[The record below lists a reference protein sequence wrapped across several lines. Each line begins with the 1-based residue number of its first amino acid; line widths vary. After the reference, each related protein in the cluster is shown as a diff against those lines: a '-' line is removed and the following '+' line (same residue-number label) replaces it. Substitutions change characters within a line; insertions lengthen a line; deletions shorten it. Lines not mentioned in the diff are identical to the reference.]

1 MNTLKYC
8 FLITILCICISCNE
22 KQNQGRTGVFL
33 HGKAQTAESR
43 VFADKI
49 SAPDEI
55 ASLDT
60 LRLFNPFSIVVSN
73 DQVIV
78 HNGPPNTRFWVANT
92 KNLSENFTFGSPG
105 RGPGEYLNPIDVEF
119 SADGFIYV
127 MDSRLRRLDKW
138 SATGEIIESKVFET
152 LEPYRMA
159 LNEGSNELIVFTP
172 PRNQLFHRYDRDYNY
187 VSSFQSSSDSLR
199 LFLRRVQLSGEINSD
214 PNGLYYAGY
223 GNHFLKKYSFDGE
236 LLYSRKM
243 IEEIQPP
250 SIITEE
256 TGDSNGTM
264 FRISDDFKP
273 AARTMMSYQDKIF
286 VLYMGN
292 DSNLMGRTV
301 DVYNSDSGDYLYSLK
316 ISTKDRRAS
325 SIDIDS
331 NGTVYSL
338 EFDRNMNYVL
348 YTYKLDVG

>member
-1 MNTLKYC
+1 MKIFIFGFLFSSLC
-8 FLITILCICISCNE
+8 LITACKNE
-22 KQNQGRTGVFL
+22 LGKSNDEVFL
-33 HGKAQTAESR
+33 QGKAQTSTSR
-43 VFADKI
+43 IFKDKI
-49 SAPDEI
+49 GSPVEF

-92 KNLSENFTFGSPG
+92 KNLSESFTFGSLG
-105 RGPGEYLNPIDVEF
+105 KGPGEYLSPIDIEF
-119 SADGFIYV
+119 SADGSIYV

-159 LNEGSNELIVFTP
+159 LAEVSNDLYIFTP

-256 TGDSNGTM
+256 TGDSNSTM

-286 VLYMGN
+286 VLYLGN

-316 ISTKDRRAS
+316 ISTKDRRADY
-325 SIDIDS
+325 IDIDS
-331 NGTVYSL
+331 NGTIYSL